1 MNLKSSDSTDKAR
14 AYPGSDAPHEPPH
27 VPRNGQGV
35 LQYPRLQLKTLVG
48 ANSKKRRRG
57 ENFRVGTW
65 NVGSLTGKG
74 REIVDVMERR
84 KIKVMC
90 VQETKWKGERAKI
103 LGNGYKLYYCGV
115 NQRRNGVGI
124 IVEESLTR
132 NIIKVDRVS
141 DRLICVKV
149 VLGKNIVSFVSGYAP
164 QQGCQEEE
172 KEAYR
177 ELMWEYLRNIPDSE
191 GIIIGGD
198 LNSHVG
204 ETGNGFESVHGG
216 KGFGIRNNEG
226 ERLLE
231 MAEGLDLFVANTNF
245 QKKESHL
252 ITYKSGQHES
262 QIDYLIT
269 RKRDRRTIMDCK
281 VIPGEPVTRQHRLLV
296 MDLRMGKVRKKKRT
310 TVKKIKVW
318 DLKGE
323 KKLEY
328 KQKVRERREAWQQVV
343 QENGNS
349 REVEWNEMKT
359 ILPEVAAQV
368 CGVTSGIA
376 HRRSDS
382 WWWNSKVQEA
392 IKEKK
397 VMRKVSDENPD
408 DAQVRERYNEA
419 KKKAKKVVAQ
429 SRSIASKSLYDK
441 LGTLEGEQMIY
452 RIAKTRERAKRD
464 IEECSYI
471 KNRNGNILTEGN
483 DIKKR
488 WKEYFDELLN
498 VENDQGILEEALPIY
513 GPVENIYREEVKKA
527 IEKMKNNKA
536 SGPTGV
542 VIEMIKALEEEGIE
556 WVWELLR
563 TCWEEEGKPT
573 DWEES
578 EMVTI
583 YKQKGDSMECENYRG
598 IKLLEHIL
606 KLLERVIESKLRTLV
621 DIHEMQF
628 GFMPGKSTVDAIFII
643 RQVQEKFLEGNRKL
657 YWCFVDLEKAFD
669 RVPREVVYWSLRKR
683 GVPER
688 LIGIIRSLYEGAKT
702 MVRTRYGKTDAFE
715 VKVGLHQGSALSPF
729 LFAVV
734 MDVLSEDVRGAMLW
748 DLLFADDLVITAE
761 SMEELQERYEAW
773 RECLERGGLRI
784 NIRKTE
790 VMLSSREGREELH
803 ITSGDGGELKQVTS
817 FKYLGSVMSE
827 EGGCDLEVRQRIKAA
842 WAKWREVSGVILDRK
857 VPMKLRMKIYKTVIR
872 PVLLYGAETWA
883 LRRKEEGVLERTE
896 MKMLRWILGVS
907 LMERIESDEIR
918 KRVGICK
925 ITDKARESR
934 LRWYGHVRRRDDDSL
949 IRKAFDLGIEGR
961 RSRGRQ
967 KLRWRDVIERDM
979 KAMDIEHTDV
989 HNRQEWRRRTRAADP
1004 IGRWD

>member
-1 MNLKSSDSTDKAR
+1 M
-14 AYPGSDAPHEPPH
+14 
-27 VPRNGQGV
+27 
-35 LQYPRLQLKTLVG
+35 
-48 ANSKKRRRG
+48 
-57 ENFRVGTW
+57 GTW

-90 VQETKWKGERAKI
+90 VQETKWKGESAKM
-103 LGNGYKLYYCGV
+103 LGNGYKLYYCGK

-124 IVEESLTR
+124 IVEESLNK
-132 NIIKVDRVS
+132 NIIKVERVS
-141 DRLICVKV
+141 DRLMCIKLA
-149 VLGKNIVSFVSGYAP
+149 LGKNIVNFVSGYAP

-177 ELMWEYLRNIPDSE
+177 ELLWDYLRNIPDSE
-191 GIIIGGD
+191 AIIIGGD
-198 LNSHVG
+198 LNCHVG
-204 ETGNGFESVHGG
+204 ETEDGFEGVHGG

-231 MAEGLDLFVANTNF
+231 MAEGLDLFVANTSF
-245 QKKESHL
+245 QKRAQHM

-281 VIPGEPVTRQHRLLV
+281 VIPGEPVIMQHRLLV
-296 MDLRMGKVRKKKRT
+296 MDLRMGKVRKKKQTR
-310 TVKKIKVW
+310 VKKIKVW
-318 DLKGE
+318 DLKDE

-328 KQKVRERREAWQQVV
+328 IQKVRERREAWQQEDI
-343 QENGNS
+343 QENGYG
-349 REVEWNEMKT
+349 REREWNEMKT
-359 ILPEVAAQV
+359 ILPEVATQV
-368 CGVTSGIA
+368 CGVTKGTA
-376 HRRSDS
+376 HKGSES
-382 WWWNSKVQEA
+382 WWWNREVQEA

-397 VMRKVSDENPD
+397 VMRKASDENPN
-408 DAQVRERYNEA
+408 DAPARERYNDA
-419 KKKAKKVVAQ
+419 KKKAKKAVAQ
-429 SRSIASKSLYDK
+429 SRSIASRPLYEK
-441 LGTLEGEQMIY
+441 LGTPEGEQMIY
-452 RIAKTRERAKRD
+452 RIAKARERAKRD

-471 KNRNGNILTEGN
+471 KNRNGCILIEDK
-483 DIKKR
+483 DIKQR
-488 WKEYFDELLN
+488 WKDYFEELLN
-498 VENDQGILEEALPIY
+498 VENDRGMLEDVHPIL
-513 GPVENIYREEVKKA
+513 GPVENIYREEVKEA
-527 IEKMKNNKA
+527 IQKMKSNKA

-542 VIEMIKALEEEGIE
+542 VIEMIKALDEEGIE
-556 WVWELLR
+556 WVWKLLK
-563 TCWEEEGKPT
+563 TCWEEEGKPS

-598 IKLLEHIL
+598 IKLMEHVM
-606 KLLERVIESKLRTLV
+606 KLLERVIESKLRKIV
-621 DIHEMQF
+621 DIHKMQF
-628 GFMPGKSTVDAIFII
+628 GFMPGKSTIDAIFII

-688 LIGIIRSLYEGAKT
+688 LIRMVKSLYEGART
-702 MVRTRYGKTDAFE
+702 VVRTKYGKTDSFE
-715 VKVGLHQGSALSPF
+715 VKVGVHQGSALSPF

-734 MDVLSEDVRGAMLW
+734 MDVLSEDVREGMLW

-761 SMEELQERYEAW
+761 TMEELQERYEAW
-773 RECLERGGLRI
+773 KECLERGGLRV

-803 ITSGDGGELKQVTS
+803 VMSGNGGELEQATS
-817 FKYLGSVMSE
+817 FKYLGSVISE
-827 EGGCDLEVRQRIKAA
+827 EGGCDLEVRQRTKAA
-842 WAKWREVSGVILDRK
+842 WAKWRQVSGVILDKR
-857 VPMKLRMKIYKTVIR
+857 VPLKLRIKVYKTVIR

-883 LRRKEEGVLERTE
+883 LRRKEEGILEKTE
-896 MKMLRWILGVS
+896 MRMLRWILGVS
-907 LMERIESDEIR
+907 LMERIENQEIR
-918 KRVGICK
+918 KRVGVCK

-934 LRWYGHVRRRDDDSL
+934 LRWYGHVARRDEDSW
-949 IRKAFDLGIEGR
+949 IRKAHDMGIEGR

-967 KLRWRDVIERDM
+967 KIRWRDVVGRDM
-979 KAMDIEHTDV
+979 NTLDIENDDV
-989 HNRQEWRRRTRAADP
+989 HNRQEWRRKTRAADP